1 VSDAHDACQLGE
13 LRNLGR
19 LVVRARKAGV
29 QVIVEG
35 PGHMPLN
42 LIEEDVRLEKKLCR
56 GVPYYVLGPLVTD
69 VGLGLDHITGAIGG
83 AVAAASGADFLCYVT
98 PSEHLGLPSVE
109 DVCNGVLASKIAAHA
124 GDLVKF
130 GDRSRDDAMSRAR
143 RALDW
148 GRMFSLGVDKTVR
161 RKYANLTGRRECS
174 MCGDYCVLKLAG
186 KEGVRGK

>member
-1 VSDAHDACQLGE
+1 
-13 LRNLGR
+13 
-19 LVVRARKAGV
+19 
-29 QVIVEG
+29 
-35 PGHMPLN
+35 
-42 LIEEDVRLEKKLCR
+42 
-56 GVPYYVLGPLVTD
+56 LVTD